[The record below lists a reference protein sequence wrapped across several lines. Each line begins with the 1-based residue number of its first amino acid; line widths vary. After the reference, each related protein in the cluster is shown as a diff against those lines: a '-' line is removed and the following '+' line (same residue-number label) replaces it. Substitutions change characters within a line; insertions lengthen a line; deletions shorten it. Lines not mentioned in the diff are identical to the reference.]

1 MKKETFV
8 RRIWLIDGYPEYF
21 VGDDNK
27 MYRIKKETNV
37 RACKLTQIGYSQGY
51 VLKSRFFTLNR
62 LRSML
67 LKNEHAD
74 PEMLFLIIKDKL
86 P

>member
-1 MKKETFV
+1 MRKEIFV
-8 RRIWLIDGYPEYF
+8 KRVWLVNGYPDYF

-27 MYRIKKETNV
+27 MYRIKKDVNV

-62 LRSML
+62 LRAML
-67 LKNEHAD
+67 QKNQNVES
-74 PEMLFLIIKDKL
+74 ETMFLIINL
-86 P
+86 